1 MRRGERKGGRSQC
14 RWRQRGDSAPCAK
27 HTVWSKRPIQSK
39 NFLPTQRSVAGCVV
53 PFERQGMDPQQVLR
67 RCARRGSN
75 PRPPAPRPRNGFR
88 VGLLCV
94 RHYLGGWREKWVF
107 LNGGISLLT
116 CRGQDFSF
124 SERLAPKA
132 DRSTSQ
138 KIHLTQC
145 ECGALM
151 CFCVRPESNCFAI
164 GTSFLKNLHLVDQG
178 PRVLLKRVQVQDE
191 RGCPDARKGLADPR
205 DGNLRRRP
213 PRHLS
218 LSLSLSLCQCLEARK
233 RNPSS
238 ADPHLRHFVRDV
250 LKQSSFGPFFGP
262 NWQPAGGV
270 RARTVQLLAT
280 SARGGLMLRDA
291 MRALRLRFRQ
301 KPSQRVQPRPTGV
314 AVLGLDSQTRLVS
327 TQTLA
332 K

>member
-1 MRRGERKGGRSQC
+1 MGRGERKGGRSQC

-27 HTVWSKRPIQSK
+27 HSVWSKRPIQSK

-75 PRPPAPRPRNGFR
+75 PRPPAPPSSQWLPRRALVCATLLRRMAGE
-88 VGLLCV
+88 VGS
-94 RHYLGGWREKWVF
+94 

-145 ECGALM
+145 ECGALV
-151 CFCVRPESNCFAI
+151 CFCVRPQSNCFAI

-178 PRVLLKRVQVQDE
+178 PRVLIKRVEVEDE
-191 RGCPDARKGLADPR
+191 CGCPDARKGLADPR

-213 PRHLS
+213 PRHLALALALA
-218 LSLSLSLCQCLEARK
+218 LSLSLSASRPENAIHPQLILI
-233 RNPSS
+233 
-238 ADPHLRHFVRDV
+238 
-250 LKQSSFGPFFGP
+250 FGI
-262 NWQPAGGV
+262 
-270 RARTVQLLAT
+270 
-280 SARGGLMLRDA
+280 S
-291 MRALRLRFRQ
+291 
-301 KPSQRVQPRPTGV
+301 
-314 AVLGLDSQTRLVS
+314 
-327 TQTLA
+327 
-332 K
+332 